1 MFTDVSENAG
11 LQCNFPEML
20 PSFSSKINYSG
31 HENAKRSHRV
41 IRRPNGLYM
50 PVSTRNLKF
59 RRIQRT
65 AQISLCSHNLTPSVR
80 LCRLNSEEVLTV
92 VVFSSRVSPGK
103 TRVQEKFM
111 PFHRN
116 KSKPHLAYHSVG
128 DGCHREYTGHRVE
141 RRIVE
146 ERRRIN
152 SPFRGYFQQPR
163 DRHLICVVK
172 EHATADPPPQ
182 CC

>member
-1 MFTDVSENAG
+1 MFQKMPDCNAISPKCCQVSPRKSIFRG
-11 LQCNFPEML
+11 TKMQ
-20 PSFSSKINYSG
+20 KG
-31 HENAKRSHRV
+31 V
-41 IRRPNGLYM
+41 IVWFADRTGCICLY
-50 PVSTRNLKF
+50 
-59 RRIQRT
+59 QRE
-65 AQISLCSHNLTPSVR
+65 IW
-80 LCRLNSEEVLTV
+80 NSEE
-92 VVFSSRVSPGK
+92 SSEPRKSHCAVTTWRHLFDCADWTLKKSWQLSFFLQGCL
-103 TRVQEKFM
+103 REK
-111 PFHRN
+111 HACKRNLCRSIESSN

-172 EHATADPPPQ
+172 EHATADPTPQ
-182 CC
+182 CF

>member
-20 PSFSSKINYSG
+20 PSFSSKINFSG

-111 PFHRN
+111 PFHR
-116 KSKPHLAYHSVG
+116 KFKQVKAPPCLSFRWRWLPP
-128 DGCHREYTGHRVE
+128 RVYRTPCRTSN
-141 RRIVE
+141 RR
-146 ERRRIN
+146 
-152 SPFRGYFQQPR
+152 G
-163 DRHLICVVK
+163 
-172 EHATADPPPQ
+172 TASDQ
-182 CC
+182 